1 VSSTGGQDAARAVEL
16 VARSSYGR
24 LVAYLASASGGDLAG
39 AEDALG
45 DALLA
50 ALRTWPEHGVPERP
64 ETWLVTAARR
74 RVVDAARRRDV
85 ATRAAPDVA
94 ILLEEQSSP
103 ARTAAVP
110 DKRLELLFACAHPAV
125 PEGLRSP
132 LMLQTVLGL
141 DAARIAP
148 AFLVPP
154 TTLGQRLVRAKAK
167 VREARVAFV
176 LPEKEHLAER
186 LTDVLAA
193 VYACYGAGWEDP
205 AGLDQGRRGLTA
217 EALRLGELLVELL
230 PDQPEAL
237 GLLALLHHTEARA
250 GARRDADG
258 AFVPLDRQDVSLWSR
273 RSIERAEELLSVA
286 VRAGRP
292 GPYQLMAAIASVHNR
307 RALTGSTD
315 WPAITRLYEGLVVLS
330 PTVGAHVAQAA
341 AVGQV
346 EGPRSSLA
354 LLDLLPEQSLRDYQ
368 PAWVLRAHCLT
379 LLGDATGA
387 AAAARRAVGLT
398 EDPAIRRHLQ
408 RTLLA
413 G

>member
-1 VSSTGGQDAARAVEL
+1 VSSTAGEDAARAVEL

-64 ETWLVTAARR
+64 EAWLVTAARR

-94 ILLEEQSSP
+94 MLLEEQSSTVP
-103 ARTAAVP
+103 TAAVP

-125 PEGLRSP
+125 PEGMRSP

-167 VREARVAFV
+167 VRETGAAFA
-176 LPEKEHLAER
+176 LPGQEHLAER
-186 LTDVLAA
+186 LTDVMAA
-193 VYACYGAGWEDP
+193 VYASYGAGWEDP
-205 AGLDQGRRGLTA
+205 AGLDEGRRGLTD
-217 EALRLGELLVELL
+217 EALRLAELLVELL
-230 PDQPEAL
+230 PDEPEAL

-250 GARRDADG
+250 AARRGVDG

-273 RSIERAEELLSVA
+273 RSLARAEELLAVA
-286 VRAGRP
+286 VRQGRP

-315 WPAITRLYEGLVVLS
+315 WPAVSQLYEGLVVLS
-330 PTVGAHVAQAA
+330 PTVGAHVARAA
-341 AVGQV
+341 AVRQV
-346 EGPRSSLA
+346 EGPRAALA
-354 LLDLLPEQSLRDYQ
+354 LLDQLPERSLRDYQ
-368 PAWVLRAHCLT
+368 PGWVLRAHCLSD
-379 LLGDATGA
+379 LGDPTGA
-387 AAAARRAVGLT
+387 AAAARRALGLT
-398 EDPAIRRHLQ
+398 EEPAVRRHLQ
-408 RTLLA
+408 QTL
-413 G
+413 GTR